1 MQMLGAWGAQGNPGV
16 LTEGAGCVWFWGS
29 SPADKS
35 AKLVEMRLVWLGD
48 PILSAFLG
56 QSPLKQ
62 LGIAGLRSQDERGLL
77 TRSRAQGL

>member
-1 MQMLGAWGAQGNPGV
+1 MSGSGGAALLISQLNWLKCGWSGWGIP
-16 LTEGAGCVWFWGS
+16 S
-29 SPADKS
+29 
-35 AKLVEMRLVWLGD
+35 
-48 PILSAFLG
+48 LSAFLG

>member
-1 MQMLGAWGAQGNPGV
+1 MLMLGAWGAQGNPGV

-48 PILSAFLG
+48 PIPQFFPRTVAT
-56 QSPLKQ
+56 KA
-62 LGIAGLRSQDERGLL
+62 AGNCRTQITG
-77 TRSRAQGL
+77 